1 MITSEA
7 RRFSFFFWEERR
19 KDQNLHVS
27 SVVPFSTLKLL
38 GLCIGHL
45 PLTTMPMVMSCYVLL
60 CYVINLSYVMLCY
73 VGLCVLLQGFCN
85 PFPHFPRRCFHLQ
98 LTGRWSVRAL
108 LANEQRQRTRRR
120 IPLDSMCL
128 QRRWL
133 DKQWSGPATRHVH
146 PFLFQWIYHHVTGL
160 ATSWA
165 VTWRALRKNWFVN
178 DWQLRPKFCWYRL

>member
-7 RRFSFFFWEERR
+7 RRFSFFFWEGRR
-19 KDQNLHVS
+19 KDQNLHIS

-45 PLTTMPMVMSCYVLL
+45 PLTTIPM
-60 CYVINLSYVMLCY
+60 VMLCY
-73 VGLCVLLQGFCN
+73 VGLCVLLQGVCN
-85 PFPHFPRRCFHLQ
+85 PFPHFSRSCFHLQ

-133 DKQWSGPATRHVH
+133 DKQWSGLATRHVH
-146 PFLFQWIYHHVTGL
+146 HVHSFLFQWIYHHVTGL
-160 ATSWA
+160 ATSSA
-165 VTWRALRKNWFVN
+165 VTWRALRKSWFVKMIQT
-178 DWQLRPKFCWYRL
+178 DWTLLPKFCWYRL